1 VYVKIN
7 IEECIFNHFLASSL
21 AGEASGFLGSDFAGV
36 FGGSVTMG
44 SPVDCGSYA
53 DFYP

>member
-1 VYVKIN
+1 MN
-7 IEECIFNHFLASSL
+7 IEVCIFNHFLASSL